1 MTKAQSKT
9 AGVIAVTGKGGVGKS
24 TIAALIIRHL
34 KEHSPGPVL
43 ALDAD
48 PDANLAAMLGMEV
61 ETTIGD
67 LREDVLRSIRDFPA
81 GMSKESYIEA
91 GLHGIIVEAAKVDL
105 ITMGRGEGPG
115 CYCFINHLLRKFAD
129 DLMPSYQWVVVDN
142 EAGMEHLSRRTASKV
157 DHLIVVVNEC
167 ALAIDSA
174 RRIDKLLAEL
184 ERDVGRKYYLLNAVR
199 DDRTAAVREKMADSS
214 LEYLGAVPRDE
225 AVDEIVFRGE
235 PVYALGNT
243 PAVKVIG
250 EVMERIGVR

>member
-9 AGVIAVTGKGGVGKS
+9 AAVIAVTGKGGVGKS
-24 TIAALIIRHL
+24 TIAALIVRHL

-48 PDANLAAMLGMEV
+48 PDANLATMLGMEV

-67 LREDVLRSIRDFPA
+67 LREDVLRNIRDFPP
-81 GMSKESYIEA
+81 GMSKDSYIEA
-91 GLHGIIVEAAKVDL
+91 GLHEIIIEAPKVDL

-115 CYCFINHLLRKFAD
+115 CYCFINHLLRKFGD
-129 DLMPSYQWVVVDN
+129 DLMPSYQWVVIDN

-167 ALAIDSA
+167 SLAIDSA
-174 RRIDKLLAEL
+174 KRIDKLLAEF
-184 ERDVGRKYYLLNAVR
+184 DKGVGRKYFLLNAVR
-199 DDRTAAVREKMADSS
+199 HDREAAIRDKMADSS

-235 PVYALGNT
+235 PVYALGDT
-243 PAVKVIG
+243 PAVRVIG